1 MTILIDG
8 AVGTE
13 LERRG
18 ARVDAPLWSARAL
31 LDDPA
36 LVETIHLDYLR
47 AGAQLLTTNTFR
59 THARNL
65 AGGGDELSARAGE
78 LTALACALARAAR
91 ERYAAESRDAAGVR
105 VAGSISPLEDCYEPD
120 RSPVRARALP
130 EHRAMAEQLVRAGC
144 DLLLIETMGRVDE
157 ARAAVDACEG
167 LGRPVWLSLVCRADG
182 RLIGGETL
190 GAMVDALDEGSAQA
204 LLVNC
209 TDLEHTP
216 VVVGALL
223 EATERAPALTLGLYP
238 HTGHNDPVL
247 GWRGRAVNSEQFA
260 DGLCR
265 VFADHPR
272 LEVIGSCCG
281 SDPSW
286 TRALAERVHAN
297 AEARAR
303 GFEQLARLVPRA

>member
-18 ARVDAPLWSARAL
+18 ARMDAPLWSAHAL

-65 AGGGDELSARAGE
+65 AAGGDALAERARE
-78 LTALACALARAAR
+78 LTILAVTLARAAR
-91 ERYAAESRDAAGVR
+91 DRHARERGDALRAR

-130 EHRAMAEQLVRAGC
+130 EHRAMAEDLVAGGC

-157 ARAAVDACEG
+157 ACAAVDACDG
-167 LGRPVWLSLVCRADG
+167 LARPVWLSVVCRADG
-182 RLIGGETL
+182 RLIGGEPL
-190 GAMVDALDEGSAQA
+190 DALARALARRPVRA

-209 TDLEHTP
+209 TDL
-216 VVVGALL
+216 
-223 EATERAPALTLGLYP
+223 
-238 HTGHNDPVL
+238 
-247 GWRGRAVNSEQFA
+247 
-260 DGLCR
+260 
-265 VFADHPR
+265 
-272 LEVIGSCCG
+272 
-281 SDPSW
+281 
-286 TRALAERVHAN
+286 
-297 AEARAR
+297 
-303 GFEQLARLVPRA
+303 